1 MHDSQSMKLNVKGD
15 VNLDHYLLCSFSWI
29 QSHELYQS
37 SFCNLE
43 YVSHVCVSQLIS
55 KNQSLHSLARDLL
68 KLTLKAVWLCS
79 KIDGV
84 ETIQINGL
92 IKALEIWRNICGKL
106 LTLLRFGLWSLGL
119 VRNDSIAQQWQW
131 GKQVSLSKLEKQCR

>member
-1 MHDSQSMKLNVKGD
+1 MNCYSNNDKKKKSPGKKNRHNLRCYEKLLIYCNKNVRMHDSQSMKLNVKGD

-92 IKALEIWRNICGKL
+92 IKASFSRGK
-106 LTLLRFGLWSLGL
+106 
-119 VRNDSIAQQWQW
+119 
-131 GKQVSLSKLEKQCR
+131 